1 MIPSREQLYCRL
13 AELAEADNITLN
25 RNDLR
30 RKLNRYSVEDL
41 CRVVDAVERFGFKII
56 YDYIKHD

>member
-25 RNDLR
+25 RDVLR
-30 RKLNRYSVEDL
+30 RKLNKYSVEEL
-41 CRVVDAVERFGFKII
+41 CRVVDAMERFGFKAI
-56 YDYIKHD
+56 YDYIEHD